1 MRTAASRGSATCR
14 ATPTT
19 TATTGSPTTRTRIAG
34 ALRTRSSKDRENREH
49 VGSHF
54 TRLFAVQCHRKP
66 HQLWHRLLL
75 EQPLKL
81 RMQLFELEPEDA
93 EPERVVALVD
103 VAPPHRPE
111 VQRVLGPFP
120 FRA

>member
-1 MRTAASRGSATCR
+1 
-14 ATPTT
+14 
-19 TATTGSPTTRTRIAG
+19 
-34 ALRTRSSKDRENREH
+34 
-49 VGSHF
+49 
-54 TRLFAVQCHRKP
+54 
-66 HQLWHRLLL
+66 
-75 EQPLKL
+75 
-81 RMQLFELEPEDA
+81 MQLFELEPEDA